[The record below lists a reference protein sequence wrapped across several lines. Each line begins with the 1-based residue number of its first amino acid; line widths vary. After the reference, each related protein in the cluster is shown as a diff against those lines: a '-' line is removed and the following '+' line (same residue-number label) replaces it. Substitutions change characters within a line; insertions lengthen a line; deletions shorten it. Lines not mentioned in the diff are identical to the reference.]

1 MAKKP
6 DRERIEQARRS
17 KQKENT
23 KEIHRQQIQDT
34 IELNR
39 KGHRKGKVLY
49 PAKAQQSAPAEP
61 KKLRVAAYCRV
72 STQQEAQ
79 VESYEMQAVHYKD
92 LIDRTPNY
100 ELVEIYKDNGI
111 SGTSISRRKDFIRM
125 IRDCEAGKIDVILCK
140 SISRFGRNIV
150 DILTTLEKLASL
162 TPPVEVIF
170 ETQGINT
177 GAGGNKL
184 LISVLSA
191 LAELE
196 SQQRSV
202 SVTAGINYL
211 MNEGLYKFSVKWT
224 TGLYRDQYGRV
235 LIDKAEADIVTYIYD
250 SFLEGCPI
258 QYIADALTEQGIESP
273 KGKPNWNYSTVR
285 SILRNEKYCG
295 DVLYQKTYTKDFLK
309 HIRVKNKDIPQYYW
323 ENVHPAII
331 PKAKWQRTQELLDK
345 GHNHKGKPKKLEQR
359 LSVARVKT
367 GALRGFFLV
376 DTTWGRKERA
386 QFLTLLTPHNNQTNI
401 ERKPENEEI

>member
-1 MAKKP
+1 MAKKL
-6 DRERIEQARRS
+6 DREKIEQARLS

-23 KEIHRQQIQDT
+23 KEIHRQQIQET
-34 IELNR
+34 IDLNR
-39 KGHRKGKVLY
+39 KGRRKGRVLY
-49 PAKAQQSAPAEP
+49 PAKMQQAKPEEP

-100 ELVEIYKDNGI
+100 ELVKIYKDNGI
-111 SGTSISRRKDFIRM
+111 SGTTIARRKEFKQM
-125 IRDCEAGKIDVILCK
+125 IQDCEDGKIDLILCK

-150 DILTTLEKLASL
+150 DILTTLEKLAAL
-162 TPPVEVIF
+162 DPPVEVIF
-170 ETQGINT
+170 ETQGINSS
-177 GAGGNKL
+177 GGNKL

-211 MNEGLYKFSVKWT
+211 MNEGLYKFNVKWT

-235 LIDKAEADIVTYIYD
+235 MIDKAEAEIVTYIYD
-250 SFLEGCPI
+250 SYLEGCSI
-258 QYIADALTEQGIESP
+258 QDIADALTAQCIKSP
-273 KGKPNWNYSTVR
+273 KGKEKWSYGTVR

-309 HIRVKNKDIPQYYW
+309 HIRVKNTDLPQYFW
-323 ENVHPAII
+323 EGVHPAII
-331 PKAKWQRTQELLDK
+331 PKLKWLRVQELLDEGGK
-345 GHNHKGKPKKLEQR
+345 HKKKPKKMEPR
-359 LSVARVKT
+359 LSVARVKS

-376 DTTWGRKERA
+376 DEEWNKKERQ
-386 QFLTLLTPHNNQTNI
+386 QFMMLLDTQIAESTE
-401 ERKPENEEI
+401 ERN